1 MGSKSST
8 NKIKAF
14 NELMSKVLSVCCV
27 FWSVIWLVVGIM
39 WFFQKQ
45 YYGLSL
51 VFLYGSPAVVYL
63 IYRYRKYKQNSLQ
76 RIQNS

>member
-1 MGSKSST
+1 LGIKSGA
-8 NKIKAF
+8 KIKAF
-14 NELMSKVLSVCCV
+14 NELMSKVLSVCCM
-27 FWSVIWLVVGIM
+27 FWAIIWLVVGIM

-63 IYRYRKYKQNSLQ
+63 IYRFRKYKQNSLQ
-76 RIQNS
+76 KIQNS